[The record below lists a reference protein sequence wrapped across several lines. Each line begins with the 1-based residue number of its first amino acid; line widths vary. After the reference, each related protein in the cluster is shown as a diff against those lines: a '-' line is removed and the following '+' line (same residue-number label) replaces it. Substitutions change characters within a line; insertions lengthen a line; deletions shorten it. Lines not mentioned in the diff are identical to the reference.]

1 MQETFLHIYNEFIDH
16 LKFGKRFSRLTL
28 TAYEKDLT
36 DFLTFIGQTYNVP
49 TIEDI
54 NASMIRSW
62 MVHLKE
68 KGLSSRSVNRKLSAL
83 RSWYKF
89 LLRNKR
95 VSQNP
100 LSRIVP
106 PKSGKRLPVYVER
119 PAIDRLLYQID
130 FPETFEGQTERLV
143 IELLYNTGIRRSE
156 LVQLKTNDINWS
168 AANLKVL
175 GKGNKERIIP
185 LSQDI
190 LNKLRAYR
198 KEKEKLAEYDREY
211 LLVTPKGK
219 KVYPQY
225 IYRIVKKW
233 LGLVTTLD
241 KKSPHILRHSFA
253 THLTNNGADLNAVKE
268 LLGHASLAATQVYTH
283 NSIERLKAIYDQ
295 AHPKSGK

>member
-1 MQETFLHIYNEFIDH
+1 
-16 LKFGKRFSRLTL
+16 
-28 TAYEKDLT
+28 
-36 DFLTFIGQTYNVP
+36 
-49 TIEDI
+49 
-54 NASMIRSW
+54 MIRSW